1 MKPASEPEQP
11 LLEDHIQTFRNTLDL
26 SPRSINNYTSSVKRF
41 YRLTGRN
48 QPIDPKHLDDI
59 STSRLAEELSEH
71 ITSQSMKYAMLK
83 YFDWLQQRA
92 PSVQSERTI
101 LFFRNKV
108 EKKDPG
114 TESRDIGEKVLSSDK
129 VKEIVKT
136 APTYVNDGRDQVQ
149 LLLQLMYDTA
159 TRISGMIWLEWQDVW
174 REEYAG
180 EKLADHELLIHQDR
194 SKSETSGIVELG
206 PATRQLLDDHE
217 DRVTPTDAE
226 TNVFLPDLAERSV
239 YQKIYRC
246 FKKAAA
252 ECGVPDASMHWFR
265 HSQLTHLGMEMR
277 EDGQDYAQIKERL
290 RRYGR
295 HKQADT
301 TEIYIKILKQKKA
314 GSISQYRTV
323 SWGDT
328 DPQKPAASETRSG

>member
-1 MKPASEPEQP
+1 MSTSITQQDTS
-11 LLEDHIQTFRNTLDL
+11 LEDHIQTFENTLNL
-26 SPRSINNYTSSVKRF
+26 SPRSVDNYTSSVKRF
-41 YRLTGRN
+41 YRLTGRTD
-48 QPIDPKHLDDI
+48 PIDPTKLNEV

-71 ITSQSMKYAMLK
+71 ITSQSMKYALLK

-92 PSVQSERTI
+92 PSVEAERTI

-108 EKKDPG
+108 EKNDPG
-114 TESRDIGEKVLSSDK
+114 TNSRDIGEKVLSSDK

-136 APTYVNDGRDQVQ
+136 APTYVNSGGDQVR

-159 TRISGMIWLEWQDVW
+159 TRISGMIWLEWQDVK

-180 EKLADHELLIHQDR
+180 EPLDDLEMLIHQDR
-194 SKSETSGIVELG
+194 SKSETSGIVELS
-206 PATRQLLDDHE
+206 PATRQLLEEHE
-217 DRVTPTDAE
+217 DRIPSTDPE
-226 TNVFLPDLAERSV
+226 TKVFFPDLAERSV

-277 EDGQDYAQIKERL
+277 EAGQDYAQIKERL

-301 TEIYIKILKQKKA
+301 TEVYIKILKQKKA
-314 GSISQYRTV
+314 GSINQYRTV
-323 SWGDT
+323 SWHDHE
-328 DPQKPAASETRSG
+328 A